1 MEADFYVKFGLP
13 VVEGSSVVEGASVD
27 VGSSVVVGGS
37 GVGDSVVITVVE
49 STGVVVVSTKIMTV
63 LLGRTL
69 IVWIPTKT
77 VDYTIISDIFMIQR
91 LI

>member
-49 STGVVVVSTKIMTV
+49 STGVVVVSTKMIRE
-63 LLGRTL
+63 LLDRTL
-69 IVWIPTKT
+69 TIWIPTKK
-77 VDYTIISDIFMIQR
+77 SW
-91 LI
+91 LHNS